1 MIAFPEQVKEAARAA
16 GVFRF
21 PSDEGAHAT
30 PPHLDVDDV
39 SRELGP
45 EGSVAAAMGGYEDR
59 PGQRSMAAAI
69 TEVFNDGGTAL
80 LEAGTGVGKSLAYLI
95 PALRWAAL
103 TGEKTLVSTNTI
115 NLQEQ
120 LVAKDLPFLAQ
131 AFAGKQSVRFA
142 LMKGWRNYL
151 CLLRMNQAELLGATL
166 FDSSV
171 ADEIQSLKEWSARTT
186 DGSLSDLAVPP
197 SSEAWDEVAA
207 EPDLCIRQKCPHYQQ
222 CFMFTARRRAADA
235 HVIVANHH
243 LLMADVAV
251 RRTTNNWDDAAV
263 LPAYTRLV
271 VDEGHHLEEAA
282 SAHLGASSSR
292 RSLNRLLARL
302 DKRGRGLIPT
312 LMARLSSDRGD
323 AFALANLDL
332 VRQRILPAL
341 AGAREKGALVFD
353 LIEAA
358 LRDSGQQTLRITTE
372 FAFHPVWKRG
382 LNAALTDLLASMKLM
397 EDNFKVVRDRL
408 NSKASDTGIYSL
420 IAELQG
426 VSRRM
431 EAMGYALEGALR
443 PEPSGE
449 SAVRWIESRGRE
461 SNVAVS
467 WVPLNLAPIL
477 RDDLFE
483 RVETAVVT
491 SATLAADGSFDFIRK
506 RLGLDSYD
514 TPPVEAIYPSP
525 FDFAKQ
531 ALFALPDDFPAPG
544 QNDRAH
550 FQAVIEAV
558 TDLCEASDG
567 GVFLLFTSHRDVR
580 MAASEL
586 RARGI
591 HEKYPLLVHG
601 EMSRDHL
608 LTHFRDSGRALLIGT
623 SSYWEGVDVAG
634 SALRGLL
641 IARVPFKVPN
651 EPMTAA
657 HCEAIQE
664 DGGDPFADYMIPH
677 AALRLKQGFGR
688 LIRTRRDRGAII
700 LADPRVITK
709 GYGAEILRG
718 LPPARKIVGPWSEIQ
733 RQLKDFYAVSQ

>member
-16 GVFRF
+16 GAFRF
-21 PSDEGAHAT
+21 SADESEHGP
-30 PPHLDVDDV
+30 PPHLDEQEV
-39 SRELGP
+39 SSELGP
-45 EGSVAAAMGGYEDR
+45 NGSIAANMGGYEDR
-59 PGQRSMAAAI
+59 PGQRDMAAAV
-69 TEVFNDGGTAL
+69 TSAFNDGGTAL

-120 LVAKDLPFLAQ
+120 LVAKDLPFLAR
-131 AFAGKQSVRFA
+131 AFVGKQSVRFA

-151 CLLRMNQAELLGATL
+151 CLLRMNQAELLGPTL
-166 FDSSV
+166 FDNSI
-171 ADEIQSLKEWSARTT
+171 ADEIKSLKDWSTRTT
-186 DGSLSDLAVPP
+186 DGSLSDLPVPP

-207 EPDLCIRQKCPHYQQ
+207 EPDLCTRQKCPHYQQ
-222 CFMFTARRRAADA
+222 CFMFSARRKAADA

-251 RRTTNNWDDAAV
+251 RRISNNWDDAAV

-282 SAHLGASSSR
+282 AAHLGASASR
-292 RSLNRLLARL
+292 RSLNRMLARL
-302 DKRGRGLIPT
+302 DKRGRGLLPT
-312 LMARLSSDRGD
+312 LQAKLGADRGD

-358 LRDSGQQTLRITTE
+358 LRDSGQQTLRITGE

-382 LNAALTDLLASMKLM
+382 LDAALTDLLASMKLM
-397 EDNFKVVRDRL
+397 EDNFRVIRDRL
-408 NSKASDTGIYSL
+408 NSRAGDSGVYSL

-431 EAMGYALEGALR
+431 EAMGAALEGSLR
-443 PEPSGE
+443 PDPSGE

-491 SATLAADGSFDFIRK
+491 SATLAADGSFKFVRQ

-531 ALFALPDDFPAPG
+531 ALFALPSDFPAPG
-544 QNDRAH
+544 VNDRAH

-558 TDLCEASDG
+558 TDLCDASDG

-580 MAASEL
+580 MAATEL
-586 RARGI
+586 RARGM
-591 HEKYPLLVHG
+591 HEKHPLLVHG
-601 EMSRDHL
+601 EMGRDHL
-608 LTHFRDSGRALLIGT
+608 LAQFRDSGRALLIGT

-641 IARVPFKVPN
+641 IARVPFKVPTD
-651 EPMTAA
+651 PMTAA

-664 DGGDPFADYMIPH
+664 EGGDPFSDYMVPH

-718 LPPARKIVGPWSEIQ
+718 LPPALKLIAPWDEIQ
-733 RQLKDFYAVSQ
+733 KQLKQFYSVSQ

>member
-1 MIAFPEQVKEAARAA
+1 MIAFPEQVKQAARAA
-16 GVFRF
+16 GVFQF
-21 PSDEGAHAT
+21 ENEEDAQGP
-30 PPHLDVDDV
+30 PPHLHVDDI
-39 SRELGP
+39 SNELGP
-45 EGSVAAAMGGYEDR
+45 HGAIAANMGEYEDR
-59 PGQRSMAAAI
+59 PGQREMAAAI
-69 TEVFNDGGTAL
+69 TEVFNYGGTAL
-80 LEAGTGVGKSLAYLI
+80 LEAGTGVGKSLAYLV

-120 LVAKDLPFLAQ
+120 LVAKDLPFLAR

-166 FDSSV
+166 FDNTV
-171 ADEIQSLKEWSARTT
+171 EQEIRSLKEWSGRTT

-207 EPDLCIRQKCPHYQQ
+207 EPDLCIRTKCPHYQQ
-222 CFMFTARRRAADA
+222 CFLFSARRKAADA
-235 HVIVANHH
+235 QVIVANHH

-251 RRTTNNWDDAAV
+251 RRTSNNWEDAAV

-282 SAHLGASSSR
+282 SAHLGASASR

-312 LMARLSSDRGD
+312 LLTRLSADRGD

-332 VRQRILPAL
+332 VRRTILPAL

-353 LIEAA
+353 LIEGA
-358 LRDSGQQTLRITTE
+358 LRESGQQTLRITSE
-372 FAFHPVWKRG
+372 FALHPVWRRG
-382 LNAALTDLLASMKLM
+382 LDAALTDLLASMKLM

-408 NSKASDTGIYSL
+408 NSKATDSGIYSL

-426 VSRRM
+426 VCRRM
-431 EAMGYALEGALR
+431 DAMGFALEGALR
-443 PEPSGE
+443 PDPSGE

-506 RLGLDSYD
+506 RIGLDSYD
-514 TPPVEAIYPSP
+514 TPPVEGIYPSP
-525 FDFAKQ
+525 FDFEKQ
-531 ALFALPDDFPAPG
+531 ALFAVPDDFPAPG
-544 QNDRAH
+544 LNDRAH
-550 FQAVIEAV
+550 FQAVLEAV
-558 TDLCEASDG
+558 TDLCSASDG

-586 RARGI
+586 RARGL

-601 EMSRDHL
+601 EMGRDHL
-608 LTHFRDSGRALLIGT
+608 LANFRDSGRALLIGT

-657 HCEAIQE
+657 HCEAILE
-664 DGGDPFADYMIPH
+664 EGGDPFADYMIPH

-709 GYGAEILRG
+709 GYGVDILKG
-718 LPPARKIVGPWSEIQ
+718 LPPARKIVASWGEIQ
-733 RQLKDFYAVSQ
+733 KQLNDFYAVS